1 MDNLTLL
8 IVGAVLFFLV
18 LLAFAVFRFASKD
31 KGDEGVPQEK
41 PEVRPA
47 SHKSAP
53 PASARFRETEE
64 SMLSLNQYARLEIRL
79 TEEETARI
87 EEVIDSGFRVIASVE
102 RKFAESAM
110 TTEICRLLS
119 HWLPDHVKRYA
130 SLSDATRKSSAEMF
144 DKALSDMRD
153 ELHEFERIAD
163 QGSEVEYLANLDM
176 IQMKYGKGA

>member
-1 MDNLTLL
+1 MDTMTIL
-8 IVGAVLFFLV
+8 IVGLV
-18 LLAFAVFRFASKD
+18 FALLAFLAFAVFKAASNRPKD
-31 KGDEGVPQEK
+31 AQPSQEAPKGAESPK
-41 PEVRPA
+41 
-47 SHKSAP
+47 KAP
-53 PASARFRETEE
+53 PKPSPRFHETEE
-64 SMLSLNQYARLEIRL
+64 SLLSLNQYARLEIRL
-79 TEEETARI
+79 TEAETARI
-87 EEVIDSGFRVIASVE
+87 EEVIDSGFRLIASVE

-130 SLSDATRKSSAEMF
+130 ALSDATRKSSAQMF

-163 QGSEVEYLANLDM
+163 QGNEIEYLANLDM